1 MSPYNPFPLLQFV
14 MQSPMAY
21 GPKYVASPAPPW
33 FLLHLWGVILPVNS
47 WCTWDTLNASVYWFC
62 WIDLYVHLYILIS
75 SLCQT
80 SFFSIFFG
88 CRCEWWNVWEQDMIG
103 MICRGQRSYI
113 HLCLQ
118 SLGTGRV
125 GGLVLSTHA
134 GRTQLQLERERGQMR
149 TICTATDRTV
159 LALYQL

>member
-1 MSPYNPFPLLQFV
+1 
-14 MQSPMAY
+14 
-21 GPKYVASPAPPW
+21 
-33 FLLHLWGVILPVNS
+33 
-47 WCTWDTLNASVYWFC
+47 
-62 WIDLYVHLYILIS
+62 
-75 SLCQT
+75 
-80 SFFSIFFG
+80 
-88 CRCEWWNVWEQDMIG
+88 MIG

-125 GGLVLSTHA
+125 GGLVLPTHD
-134 GRTQLQLERERGQMR
+134 GRTQLQLERGSERGRMR